1 MIRKLVLRGLAAGL
15 IAGLVAGAFA
25 FAFGEPYVDRA
36 IAIEEAASS
45 HDPAAASEPPPPVS
59 RDGQRVGLLLAS
71 ALYGTAIGGLFALAF
86 AALRGRAGRRGDWST
101 AVWLAGLSF
110 VALTVVPA
118 LKYPANPPAV
128 GNPDTIGSRT
138 ALYLTLI
145 AISLLALLAAWR
157 ALRQLP
163 QSLPPSMRQLAAVGL
178 FVAVVGSAFAV
189 LPTVNEVPR
198 GYPADLLWGFRITS
212 LGVQAV
218 LWSLLGVLFGLA
230 CERWP
235 LPDRRASAETGD
247 FAPVPAPVPDDR

>member
-1 MIRKLVLRGLAAGL
+1 MIGKLLLRGLAAGL

-45 HDPAAASEPPPPVS
+45 HHPAASSEPPPPVS
-59 RDGQRVGLLLAS
+59 RNGQRVGLLFAS
-71 ALYGTAIGGLFALAF
+71 ALYGIAIGGLFALAF
-86 AALRGRAGRRGDWST
+86 AALRGRAGRGDWST
-101 AVWLAGLSF
+101 AVWLAGLLF
-110 VALTVVPA
+110 LALAVVPA

-128 GNPDTIGSRT
+128 GDPETIGSRT

-163 QSLPPSMRQLAAVGL
+163 QSLAPSTRQLASVGL
-178 FVAVVGSAFAV
+178 FVAVVGLAFAI
-189 LPTVNEVPR
+189 LPAVNEVPR
-198 GYPADLLWGFRITS
+198 GYPADLLWGFRVTS
-212 LGVQAV
+212 LGVQAM
-218 LWSLLGVLFGLA
+218 LWSGLGVLFGLA

-247 FAPVPAPVPDDR
+247 FAPVPASVPDDR